1 MAKPLDEIH
10 VPPRNL
16 KLGKRRGNVPE
27 RLNEV
32 EEQTPS
38 EVLQVEQ
45 GETQPGQTAFERARL
60 LERMMENDRTEAV
73 ADLFLQLHPFDRAEV
88 MTELR
93 GGMRRYLAREM
104 AAETVA
110 GLLEHM
116 EPRLTAPMLRNY
128 SPRELAE
135 VLDLADPGAAAEVLE
150 LLEGERRLETIGAMS
165 ASVPVETLLRYEDGT
180 AGRLIDPEI
189 PAFLENT
196 TVPIALD
203 RLRLM
208 GEAAEEV
215 NSLPVIDGEGI
226 LVGTVKPVRLALAR
240 PNSTVADIM
249 DRDLTTVPA
258 WADEELALR
267 LISRFKVSDL
277 PVVENDGRLAGLIRA
292 EDAVEAVQEN
302 ATEDMF
308 RMASIGEE
316 RITGP
321 LTDSVRSRFP
331 WLALNLVTVFI
342 AAVVIGMFEST
353 IAKVVALAA
362 FLPIVA
368 GQGGIGGTQTVTLVV
383 RSLATGELPRPLGFR
398 LLRREI
404 TLGLIHG
411 IVLGVIIGG
420 IGWLWKGNPILG
432 LVLALAMTGNMVV
445 ASIAGA
451 GVPLLLRRLRMDPAV
466 SAAVFVTTFTDVIG
480 FALFLGLAAVFIR
493 FLV

>member
-1 MAKPLDEIH
+1 MPGQSVEPEGKPS
-10 VPPRNL
+10 
-16 KLGKRRGNVPE
+16 PE
-27 RLNEV
+27 
-32 EEQTPS
+32 S
-38 EVLQVEQ
+38 LQVER
-45 GETQPGQTAFERARL
+45 GEPQAGQTSVERARL
-60 LERMMENDRTEAV
+60 LEQMMEDDLTDAV
-73 ADLFLQLHPFDRAEV
+73 SDLFLQLHPFDRAEV

-104 AAETVA
+104 ASETVA
-110 GLLEHM
+110 GLLEYM
-116 EPRLTAPMLRNY
+116 DPRLAAPMLRNH
-128 SPRELAE
+128 SPQELAA
-135 VLDLADPGAAAEVLE
+135 VLDLANPGAAAGVLE
-150 LLEGERRLETIGAMS
+150 LLEDQRREETIAAM
-165 ASVPVETLLRYEDGT
+165 ASSLPVETLLRYEDGT

-189 PAFLENT
+189 PALPEGA

-215 NSLPVIDGEGI
+215 NSLPVVDEDGVLI
-226 LVGTVKPVRLALAR
+226 GTVRPVRLALAR

-249 DRDLTTVPA
+249 DRDLTAVSA
-258 WADEELALR
+258 SADEELALQ

-277 PVVENDGRLAGLIRA
+277 PVVEDDGRLAGLIRA
-292 EDAVEAVQEN
+292 EDAVEAAQEN

-308 RMASIGEE
+308 RIAGIGEE

-331 WLALNLVTVFI
+331 WLALNLVTVFLA
-342 AAVVIGMFEST
+342 AAVIGLFEST
-353 IAKVVALAA
+353 IANVVALAA

-383 RSLATGELPRPLGFR
+383 RSLATGDLPRPLGLR
-398 LLRREI
+398 LLRREVL
-404 TLGLIHG
+404 LGLIHG
-411 IVLGVIIGG
+411 VVFGIIIGG
-420 IGWLWKGNPILG
+420 IGWLWKGNAILG
-432 LVLALAMTGNMVV
+432 LVLALAMMGNMVV

-480 FALFLGLAAVFIR
+480 FALFLGLAAVFIE
-493 FLV
+493 FLT